1 METIGSLIDKITILD
16 LKIFHMSEQIQLKSN
31 NKQHIKNCRE
41 RVIILKNQ
49 RDDLVIELNGL
60 FRDIKDG
67 KKSIKIYRQFK
78 MYNDP
83 NYKFSS
89 K

>member
-60 FRDIKDG
+60 FRDIKGG

>member
-41 RVIILKNQ
+41 RVVILRNQ
-49 RDDLVIELNGL
+49 RDDLVIELNSL

-83 NYKFSS
+83 SYKLSS